1 MLVAEAI
8 ANAQRI
14 SGKKDIT
21 GSDFRDGLEATN
33 LTADRLKEL
42 GLEGLTIPMKASCA
56 DHAGSNPI
64 FMTQWDGSEWNRTPN
79 GQVEVLKD
87 EVGPLIQAAAE
98 KYVSD
103 NQLGK
108 PKLAVKAASSGNTS
122 CLCTRPA
129 LSGRVVLNRLLNR
142 NE

>member
-1 MLVAEAI
+1 MCGVVVAVLVAEAI

-14 SGKKDIT
+14 TGKKDIT
-21 GSDFRDGLEATN
+21 GSDFRDGLEAMN
-33 LTADRLKEL
+33 LSADRLKEL

-103 NQLGK
+103 K
-108 PKLAVKAASSGNTS
+108 PTWQTQTCG
-122 CLCTRPA
+122 
-129 LSGRVVLNRLLNR
+129 
-142 NE
+142 